1 MWSLKET
8 NMSDC
13 CSSHVW
19 GLWLNAFR
27 LFLQKNQQET
37 TFVLKGACSSL
48 TLDES
53 RRRWGVQSSWLSPWW
68 PGCLVHQRHSAPGL
82 SACTAPDWGKSR
94 YTTRELSTWS
104 LKNIL
109 VLINSRLTHKVL
121 WQQLRWWTSFLFQ
134 EGRRKAG
141 LEAETPA
148 ELWWDA
154 SLDKIRS
161 KNFVKSE
168 TCATL
173 KTFVLCTELSLS
185 FIMVYS
191 LQLNI
196 KRGSKF
202 RRGRQNHSD
211 AYICSF
217 QRLLQHGHN
226 LLLEGHLIHTLRSA
240 GR

>member
-1 MWSLKET
+1 MLSG
-8 NMSDC
+8 
-13 CSSHVW
+13 CSC
-19 GLWLNAFR
+19 R
-27 LFLQKNQQET
+27 KNQQET

-53 RRRWGVQSSWLSPWW
+53 RRRWGVQSSWLSLWW
-68 PGCLVHQRHSAPGL
+68 PGCLVRQRHSAPVL

-94 YTTRELSTWS
+94 YTTGELSTWS

-109 VLINSRLTHKVL
+109 VLINSRLTQIVL

-141 LEAETPA
+141 LGAETPA
-148 ELWWDA
+148 ELWWDT

-168 TCATL
+168 MCANF

-196 KRGSKF
+196 LSS
-202 RRGRQNHSD
+202 NEVHEPEW
-211 AYICSF
+211 C
-217 QRLLQHGHN
+217 LH
-226 LLLEGHLIHTLRSA
+226 LLLPKPSSARPQPPPGRPPHPHTSVCWRVKQFKTQRGHF
-240 GR
+240 